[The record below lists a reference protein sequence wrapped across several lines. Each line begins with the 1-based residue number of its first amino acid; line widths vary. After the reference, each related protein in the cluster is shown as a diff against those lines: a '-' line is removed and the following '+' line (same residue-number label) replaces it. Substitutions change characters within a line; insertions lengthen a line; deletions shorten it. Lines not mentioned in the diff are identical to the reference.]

1 MSKTINFWF
10 AIIFC
15 FCFNNGYSCINEY
28 EEDYTTLNGSYKHI
42 TKESEGSDGYYF
54 YNETDKFA
62 LYDRIRA
69 LKERKDFK
77 GKSDY
82 AVVLMRLGE
91 HKEALNVLESLIKDH
106 PNEYNV
112 VVNLGTAYE
121 LNNKPEL
128 ALKYIS
134 KAVKLN
140 PLSHNESEWIH
151 EEILKAKIALKTNPD
166 YLMQNSILNLQIPHD
181 IKAYYKSLDEK
192 KKLQLFEVKN
202 QLLWQ
207 LKERISLVAPPDPI
221 VADLLFDF
229 ANLIAITES
238 IEIAI
243 PLYNQSLRYLPD
255 NFNEILE
262 RRDSLIRMT
271 YWTGLRRYAY
281 LLSVISFLAMVLF
294 FFIKRNKKLKA
305 KKELTMQAIETL

>member
-1 MSKTINFWF
+1 MGKTITFYF
-10 AIIFC
+10 TILFC
-15 FCFNNGYSCINEY
+15 FSCFNGYSCINEY
-28 EEDYTTLNGSYKHI
+28 DEDYTRLDGSYKHI
-42 TKESEGSDGYYF
+42 TDELNGSDRYYF
-54 YNETDKFA
+54 YHEINKDKF
-62 LYDRIRA
+62 L
-69 LKERKDFK
+69 ERKYELKYKTGYKDRT
-77 GKSDY
+77 DY
-82 AVVLMRLGE
+82 AAALLRLGE
-91 HKEALNVLESLIKDH
+91 FKEALSILENLIEEY
-106 PNEYNV
+106 PNEYNI

-121 LNNKPEL
+121 LNNNPEL

-166 YLMQNSILNLQIPHD
+166 YFKQNSILNLQIPHD
-181 IKAYYKSLDEK
+181 IKAYYNSLNEE
-192 KKLQLFEVKN
+192 KKLQLFEIKN

-207 LKERISLVAPPDPI
+207 LEERISLIAPPDPI

-229 ANLIAITES
+229 ANLVAITES

-243 PLYNQSLRYLPD
+243 PLYNQSLRYLPN

-281 LLSVISFLAMVLF
+281 LLSVISFLVMGAF
-294 FFIKRNKKLKA
+294 FLIKREKKLNA
-305 KKELTMQAIETL
+305 KKELEKQTMDTL